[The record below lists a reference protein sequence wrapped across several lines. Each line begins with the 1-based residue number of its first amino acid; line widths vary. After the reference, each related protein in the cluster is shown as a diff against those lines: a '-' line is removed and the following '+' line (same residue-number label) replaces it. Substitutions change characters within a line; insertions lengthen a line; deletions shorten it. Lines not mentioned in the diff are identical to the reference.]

1 MEKIKEKMISYLQ
14 ANMAEEVY
22 VEVSEYD
29 EETWK
34 LFRKSDEEAL
44 GEFRL
49 DETGALNFFTIYE
62 VEECTSQPLEMEEV
76 REQAKAFIDMF
87 CPDVLHMLHFSCM
100 IDWDETYKFI
110 YDKKDERFG
119 LFLPNS
125 GVEIDVAKDGHVQQF
140 SSRVE
145 ECVVQYP
152 TTIISKETAKS
163 IYTDNLELEL
173 VIAQLNKEQ
182 YANGDDAYHLCY
194 APIDYVMEV
203 EPDGTLQTIEEYGGF
218 PEKYEA
224 LEKRIV
230 PESELHSIIG
240 LNDQYAKIAETI
252 EDEERVEWWST
263 EKVATSL
270 LDIDDFEGD
279 VIKVGYDKT
288 TGELLSVTNVESVQK
303 GHTPLTEKEAKDRA
317 LQLLFARYPKAN
329 EQFIMQQS
337 HPSHHFIVEEDEE
350 LACESEYVFYFQRI
364 YQGVKVDSYLLA
376 IQVGQLSGKII
387 RFSADTMEDILL
399 TVEPVIS
406 LAEAKDI
413 LLEQLEM
420 ELTFGKHM
428 EEDLPIYK
436 VSYLPA
442 FPNTSGHIR
451 MIDAITGE
459 AFHVE
464 TGIVEEG

>member
-1 MEKIKEKMISYLQ
+1 MEKIKEKMIRYLQ
-14 ANMAEEVY
+14 EKMAEEVY
-22 VEVSEYD
+22 IEVSEYD
-29 EETWK
+29 QKTWE
-34 LFRKSDEEAL
+34 LFRKSDEEEL

-62 VEECTSQPLEMEEV
+62 EVEYASQPLGMEEI

-87 CPDVLHMLHFSCM
+87 CSEALHTLHFSCM
-100 IDWDETYKFI
+100 IDWDETYKLI
-110 YDKKDERFG
+110 YDKKDEQLG

-125 GVEIDVAKDGHVQQF
+125 GVEIDVAKDGRVQQF
-140 SSRVE
+140 SSRVG

-152 TTIISKETAKS
+152 TVLIPKETAKS
-163 IYTDNLELEL
+163 IYIDNLEFEL
-173 VIAQLNKEQ
+173 VIAQLDKEQ
-182 YANGDDAYHLCY
+182 YANGDDTYHSCY
-194 APIDYVMEV
+194 ALIDYVMEV
-203 EPDGTLQTIEEYGGF
+203 EPDGALQTIEEYGGF

-224 LEKRIV
+224 IEKRIV

-240 LNDQYAKIAETI
+240 LNDQYAKITEVI
-252 EDEERVEWWST
+252 EDEERVEWWSK
-263 EKVATSL
+263 EDVAIDSL
-270 LDIDDFEGD
+270 NIEEFEGD
-279 VIKVGYDKT
+279 VIKLGFNKT

-317 LQLLFARYPKAN
+317 LQFLFACYPKAN

-387 RFSADTMEDILL
+387 RFSADTIGDILL

-428 EEDLPIYK
+428 EGDLPIYK